1 MNKDRFSTLMALMTP
16 DIINKIINKYGL
28 DENKAIALFHKSEVY
43 KTLEIEETKV
53 WQYSSEMIVELFD
66 REMNGKLEFPDTE
79 PVILTVQAEVE

>member
-1 MNKDRFSTLMALMTP
+1 MNKDRFSTLMALITP

-28 DENKAIALFHKSEVY
+28 DENKAISLFHKSEVY

-66 REMNGKLEFPDTE
+66 REMNGKLEFPG
-79 PVILTVQAEVE
+79 V

>member
-66 REMNGKLEFPDTE
+66 REMNGKLEFPG
-79 PVILTVQAEVE
+79 V

>member
-28 DENKAIALFHKSEVY
+28 DENKAIAIFHKSEVY

-66 REMNGKLEFPDTE
+66 REMNGKLEFPG
-79 PVILTVQAEVE
+79 V